1 VLRQFRDVDKG
12 YDALMKRLVE
22 LANPQVRVGV
32 HAAEGQRREAGI
44 RLAKKEGKFHLRGR
58 GGARP
63 VTVLDVATWAEFGIG
78 QPMRSWL
85 RAWYDGGR
93 QQNFADI
100 QKMMVRV
107 LAGKVPLNRALEQL
121 GQRFVGLIQRRLR
134 QRDMRVDQ
142 RLLVVKL
149 LQVRLIALHRVDDAI
164 ADAPGLDQRGA
175 QRVES
180 RHARRGNA
188 PATRNTAAVGRGALL
203 ILVDFD
209 RH

>member
-121 GQRFVGLIQRRLR
+121 GQRFVGLIQRRLAQGIPPPNAAATIAR
-134 QRDMRVDQ
+134 KGSSKPLIDTGQLRSSITYSTRVK
-142 RLLVVKL
+142 R
-149 LQVRLIALHRVDDAI
+149 
-164 ADAPGLDQRGA
+164 
-175 QRVES
+175 
-180 RHARRGNA
+180 
-188 PATRNTAAVGRGALL
+188 
-203 ILVDFD
+203 
-209 RH
+209 